1 MYFALIQA
9 NIDYCLSV
17 WGSCC
22 NTHLNKIQRLQNH
35 CARIVTGVYDYNIP
49 SSDLLLRLNWMPIIS
64 RYKYFIGIFMF
75 KCFNNLIPSNITS
88 MFSLVRDTHHHNT
101 RSATCSNNNFNAPI
115 PRTEI
120 LKRCLLYHG
129 PVLWNSI
136 PSDI

>member
-1 MYFALIQA
+1 
-9 NIDYCLSV
+9 
-17 WGSCC
+17 
-22 NTHLNKIQRLQNH
+22 
-35 CARIVTGVYDYNIP
+35 
-49 SSDLLLRLNWMPIIS
+49 
-64 RYKYFIGIFMF
+64 MF

-101 RSATCSNNNFNAPI
+101 RSVSNNNFNAPI

-136 PSDI
+136 YLLILEISQIFGLLKVCLSDTFYNLKLYLPFIN